1 MTTLSQS
8 CVAPFLVSCA
18 PCLSK
23 EMEMIGIRVRYMH
36 PTNHRGSR
44 WQATDGRN
52 YLYASFQYE
61 DEVKEKLALA
71 IQFKLKFLPHS
82 PELNPT
88 PAQFNGD
95 DYFAFYPKADQE
107 KLEELL
113 NQFEFGLDKLTQK
126 ELELIKIFVNRHCI
140 LK

>member
-1 MTTLSQS
+1 
-8 CVAPFLVSCA
+8 
-18 PCLSK
+18 
-23 EMEMIGIRVRYMH
+23 MIAIRVRYMH
-36 PTNHRGSR
+36 PTNRRGGR

-52 YLYASFQYE
+52 YLYSSFAYE
-61 DEVKEKLALA
+61 DEAKEKLELA

-88 PAQFNGD
+88 PAQFDHD
-95 DYFAFYPKADQE
+95 DYFGFYPKADSE

-113 NQFEFGLDKLTQK
+113 SKFAQENPLISDVGLNW
-126 ELELIKIFVNRHCI
+126 ISAFVKQNCI

>member
-1 MTTLSQS
+1 
-8 CVAPFLVSCA
+8 
-18 PCLSK
+18 
-23 EMEMIGIRVRYMH
+23 MIAIRVRYMH
-36 PTNHRGSR
+36 PTNRRGGR

-52 YLYASFQYE
+52 YLYASFAYE
-61 DEVKEKLALA
+61 DEVKEKLELA

-88 PAQFNGD
+88 PVQFDHD
-95 DYFAFYPKADQE
+95 DYFSFYPKADPE

-113 NQFEFGLDKLTQK
+113 SKFEFGWDPITDKQK
-126 ELELIKIFVNRHCI
+126 ELISAFVRQNCI